1 MYLTLI
7 RISVKK
13 LSINR
18 VKIEKTMIE
27 NIIVDILH
35 FLLGAA
41 GLIAIFCV
49 ASQMNQN
56 DTENKD

>member
-1 MYLTLI
+1 
-7 RISVKK
+7 
-13 LSINR
+13 
-18 VKIEKTMIE
+18 MIE

-56 DTENKD
+56 DTENKV

>member
-1 MYLTLI
+1 
-7 RISVKK
+7 
-13 LSINR
+13 
-18 VKIEKTMIE
+18 MIE

-49 ASQMNQN
+49 ASQMNQMTLRIKI
-56 DTENKD
+56 DHEELWRLVFGLI

>member
-1 MYLTLI
+1 
-7 RISVKK
+7 
-13 LSINR
+13 
-18 VKIEKTMIE
+18 MIE

-35 FLLGAA
+35 FLLDAA